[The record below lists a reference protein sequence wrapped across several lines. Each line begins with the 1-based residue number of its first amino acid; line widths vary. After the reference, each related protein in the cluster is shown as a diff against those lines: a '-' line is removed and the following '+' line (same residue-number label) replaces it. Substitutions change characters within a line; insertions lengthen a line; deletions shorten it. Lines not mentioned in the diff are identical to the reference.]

1 MSNNQISAENFINVW
16 TGLYLAFFITI
27 TIILS
32 FFGFDYALAFVGASN
47 LYITVFLTIAYTL
60 LLILL
65 RKKWFIKIFNH
76 TSHLTFLIYMSL
88 IEDVITV
95 LTLIIF
101 LIFDVL
107 MCSAILVPEI
117 FAILEPYSYI
127 IGSFPLFFLLPP
139 LNMAF
144 SKVLTKTGKTKI
156 EFEQVFSNL
165 DDFSERQIWAGRVFR
180 KLENLLT
187 EGNILVP
194 RDKLTYY
201 LNLRL
206 AESESTKDT
215 LRKIEKWMLSER
227 RDNSILSS
235 LMEII
240 PKEEIK
246 PLQRTLIRSYLAKI
260 PQEWVKYL
268 FITLIILLILVKNPE
283 LLERVLQGFFSL

>member
-16 TGLYLAFFITI
+16 TNAHLAVFMITT
-27 TIILS
+27 TIFSYI
-32 FFGFDYALAFVGASN
+32 GFSYALVIVGVFN

-76 TSHLTFLIYMSL
+76 TSHLTFLTYISL
-88 IEDVITV
+88 IESVITV
-95 LTLIIF
+95 LALIIF
-101 LIFDVL
+101 SIFDVL
-107 MCSAILVPEI
+107 MYSAILVPEI

-139 LNMAF
+139 LYLTF
-144 SKVLTKTGKTKI
+144 SKVLTKTGKTRI

-165 DDFSERQIWAGRVFR
+165 DDFSKRQKWVGRVFK
-180 KLENLLT
+180 KLENLLAK
-187 EGNILVP
+187 GNIVVP

-206 AESESTKDT
+206 AESESTKYT
-215 LRKIEKWMLSER
+215 LKRIERWMLNEQ
-227 RDNSILSS
+227 RDNSILIL

-246 PLQRTLIRSYLAKI
+246 PFQRTPIRSYLAKI
-260 PQEWVKYL
+260 PPEWVNTL
-268 FITLIILLILVKNPE
+268 FIVLIILLVFKRPEE
-283 LLERVLQGFFSL
+283 LLERVL